1 MMAWNAGMRDH
12 AAHGLVRLL
21 ARSAWRDSDS
31 GSALAAAVR
40 RLVSDPNPVVRLQAT
55 PGLALL
61 HMNEE
66 PEQRLAAV
74 RSRLLVETH
83 PHILSALVG
92 LLSNLAGDVPAQVD
106 EVLSELSQL
115 PTGGF
120 LRTRTPTAEPG
131 QTVDRDTEGS
141 AWSGDSGAA
150 ETAGPLLTYLATVPR
165 TPFATA
171 ALDDWFS
178 DPITHQER
186 AERLLH
192 ELRPYLNTPSG
203 EVRDEA
209 FRLLTAAAQAARDTW
224 LAHVP
229 PESTAAPPIDAPEMT
244 RIRAAALL
252 AHGIAEQLHFASGAF
267 DDQPGIAHQAAER
280 GEPET
285 FARQAMPVL
294 QLCGQVTE
302 PQVTQPVVETLI
314 HLAGV
319 LQREALLAIAA
330 AIPAR
335 GAYVTDPHAA
345 ATVTTY
351 LRLLLAEQRDVV
363 LFNEE
368 GIAALRH
375 LLQAFAGA
383 GNPDALEL
391 AYTFADVFR

>member
-1 MMAWNAGMRDH
+1 MTAWNAGMRDQ
-12 AAHGLVRLL
+12 AARGLIRLL
-21 ARSAWRDSDS
+21 AARSGWRDSDI
-31 GSALAAAVR
+31 GPALTAAVG
-40 RLVSDPNPVVRLQAT
+40 RLVADPNPVVRMQAA
-55 PGLALL
+55 PGVALL
-61 HMNEE
+61 HLNEG

-74 RSRLLVETH
+74 RGRLLVETN
-83 PHILSALVG
+83 PHVLNVLIQ

-106 EVLSELSQL
+106 DVLSELSRL

-120 LRTRTPTAEPG
+120 LCSQTPPARDPG
-131 QTVDRDTEGS
+131 
-141 AWSGDSGAA
+141 AAA
-150 ETAGPLLTYLATVPR
+150 ETTGPLLAYLATVPR

-171 ALDDWFS
+171 ALDGWFS
-178 DPITHQER
+178 DPVTHQDRVEQ
-186 AERLLH
+186 LLH
-192 ELRPYLNTPSG
+192 ELRPFLNPPNG
-203 EVRDEA
+203 EGRENA
-209 FRLLTAAAQAARDTW
+209 FRLLAAAAQTVTDTW
-224 LAHVP
+224 LAHMP
-229 PESTAAPPIDAPEMT
+229 QEFTTAPPIAEPEMAP
-244 RIRAAALL
+244 IRAAALV
-252 AHGIAEQLHFASGAF
+252 AHGIAEQLSFASGAF
-267 DDQPGIAHQAAER
+267 DDQPGIAQPPAER
-280 GEPET
+280 GDPGT
-285 FARQAMPVL
+285 FARQALPIL
-294 QLCGQVTE
+294 QLCGRVIE

-345 ATVTTY
+345 GTVMPY
-351 LRLLLAEQRDVV
+351 LRRLLAEQRDLV